1 VQRPIRTEAA
11 YQFNGNHFATIG
23 FNRAGGRVRLNVQAW
38 PTDNRGRLPAAVR
51 SYVHWIS

>member
-1 VQRPIRTEAA
+1 
-11 YQFNGNHFATIG
+11 
-23 FNRAGGRVRLNVQAW
+23 VQAW